1 MRYVIAPLT
10 KIMSDARYQYQLGSI
25 SRMKS
30 CVVNLRTFA
39 EFKSRL
45 SSLSYDIFRV
55 FMGYYLEAMIVMM
68 SVASEIVVDAIEI
81 QNERF

>member
-1 MRYVIAPLT
+1 
-10 KIMSDARYQYQLGSI
+10 
-25 SRMKS
+25 MKS

-55 FMGYYLEAMIVMM
+55 FMGYYFEAMIVMM